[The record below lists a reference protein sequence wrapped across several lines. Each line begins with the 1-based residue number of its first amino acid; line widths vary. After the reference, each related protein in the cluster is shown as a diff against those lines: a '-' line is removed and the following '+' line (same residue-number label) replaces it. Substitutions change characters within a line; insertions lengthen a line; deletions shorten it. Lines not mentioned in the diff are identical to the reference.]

1 MKKLISVAAVLAAV
15 GMLAGCFTS
24 ATAYTETKHAD
35 GSVTVSKVK
44 IIGTGDKASQVAAE
58 GLFADGAADD
68 LGAGVR
74 TASAS
79 QQSSGIKE
87 TLEGMGA
94 LLGGIGNLMARSQG
108 VPVAAAPVAPD
119 APVAASAASAPV
131 KGEYDTPVPTGT
143 VSALPGTGIG
153 VVVLGDRATCG
164 YCEAFWARMDA
175 KDLADSVCGAVIID
189 ADKTDAPNLYR
200 AFAPADGFEYPLVR
214 VYEGGQLK
222 GEFVS
227 RSDLPPAVFAKI
239 KGFTSC
245 K

>member
-1 MKKLISVAAVLAAV
+1 MKKMMMFAALAAV
-15 GMLAGCFTS
+15 VGMTAGCFTS
-24 ATAYTETKHAD
+24 ATAYTEKTNPDGTK
-35 GSVTVSKVK
+35 TVSRVK
-44 IIGTGDKASQVAAE
+44 IVGTGDKASQVAAE
-58 GLFADGAADD
+58 GLFADGAPDD
-68 LGAGVR
+68 LGAGVKK
-74 TASAS
+74 TSAS

-108 VPVAAAPVAPD
+108 VPVPAPTIAPD
-119 APVAASAASAPV
+119 APNAASAASPPV

-175 KDLADSVCGAVIID
+175 VDLAAAVCGAVIID
-189 ADKTDAPNLYR
+189 ADKSDAPNLYR
-200 AFAPADGFEYPLVR
+200 AFAPADGFDYPLVR

-239 KGFTSC
+239 KSLTSC

>member
-1 MKKLISVAAVLAAV
+1 MKKLISVAAMLAAV
-15 GMLAGCFTS
+15 GMVAGCFTS
-24 ATAYTETKHAD
+24 ATAYTEKTNPDGTK
-35 GSVTVSKVK
+35 TVSRVKV
-44 IIGTGDKASQVAAE
+44 IGTGDKASKVAAE
-58 GLFADGAADD
+58 GLFADGTQED

-108 VPVAAAPVAPD
+108 VPVAAAPVAPN
-119 APVAASAASAPV
+119 AASAASAPV
-131 KGEYDTPVPTGT
+131 KGEFDSPVPTGT

-164 YCEAFWARMDA
+164 YCAAFWARMDA
-175 KDLADSVCGAVIID
+175 VDLAAAVCGAVIID
-189 ADKTDAPNLYR
+189 ADKSDAPNLYR

-239 KGFTSC
+239 KALTSC
-245 K
+245 E

>member
-1 MKKLISVAAVLAAV
+1 MKKLMMVAAMLAAV
-15 GMLAGCFTS
+15 GMIAGCFTL
-24 ATAYTETKHAD
+24 ATAYTERTNHDGTK
-35 GSVTVSKVK
+35 TVSGVKV
-44 IIGTGDKASQVAAE
+44 IGTGDKASQVAAE

-108 VPVAAAPVAPD
+108 VPVPAPTIAPVAPN
-119 APVAASAASAPV
+119 AASAASAPV
-131 KGEYDTPVPTGT
+131 KGEYDSPVPTGT
-143 VSALPGTGIG
+143 VAALPGTGIG

-227 RSDLPPAVFAKI
+227 RSDLPPAVFTKI
-239 KGFTSC
+239 KALTNC
-245 K
+245 Q